1 MRRLLGV
8 VLLLTLFAAFPLLCR
23 AQLSFDA
30 DDVKAAYVLTARD
43 TVTLSADRDISTI
56 AVMSNCEYTV
66 TASDDWFTCELS
78 GAGSITV
85 VTTLNNTDSSRSGVI
100 TVESSDGTYS
110 RVIVVVQESG
120 SSSEALSAF
129 ADIQLTVS
137 GGSAS
142 AESGNPFSYSYD
154 GSISTYFHSPWSSG
168 STSFPFTMIWK
179 LEEASHVDYMTYTPR
194 QDNQSGAWGT
204 ITVSYYVGSSWTT
217 LGTYAL
223 GQSWSSATINFGDD
237 GVDDVTQV
245 RVVVADG
252 YASVVTAAEVQ
263 FFQKNTAADEFMAY
277 FKDDL
282 CTELID
288 GFTESDLTTMS
299 NAYMR
304 SYAAQVYE
312 GTYSTDYRVFEAEP
326 YETTSTLQSR
336 LKNSNPYCPVE
347 NPIGIYFD
355 EGESVAIVMADIP
368 DDSSVSL
375 IVKSYT
381 SASTSSGSTS
391 YSLRNGINVIT
402 TSSAGNGYISYYDDD
417 YASLPNVRGHVIMG
431 QQNGVFNS
439 ETDDNA
445 KWKELLSNAVSL
457 WLDIVTPRLQVA
469 APVDQLKSGSPSDGL
484 SVCHIYDQVVYR
496 EREIMGLLDDEPKN
510 HQFAQPT
517 TSGSIY
523 ASTEG
528 AYMSYTAFSTWAQAD
543 SSDFD
548 VWGLA
553 HELGHNNQVTGFKWV
568 GCGET
573 TNNVYAAWAQH
584 RLGGGYHRLED
595 ESCSIN
601 GGSSVRGGRF
611 NCYLENGVRKGEV
624 WQRQEGA
631 DYYGYSDDEYTVTNE
646 NGKTVTTTSRNYD
659 HFVKLAPLWQL
670 ELFCLECG
678 FAPDAWADWFEY
690 LRNNSAAS
698 TAGKQQ
704 IKFITQFSI
713 LAGYDFLDFFEKAGM
728 FKEQEIY
735 VTDYSMGW
743 INITADMIEEAEE
756 TIAEAGL
763 KEAPAALNYIN
774 AYNWEV
780 FRDEAALDASNSVG
794 SGCSKYSSSQIRV
807 TNARWPNAVG
817 YNTYDSDGNLLHIS
831 MFGLGDS
838 QQSTTYTYVMWDSSS
853 SYITAVGY
861 DGTEAIIYQP

>member
-1 MRRLLGV
+1 MKRVFCTV
-8 VLLLTLFAAFPLLCR
+8 VLATLLAVVPSMVY
-23 AQLSFDA
+23 AQLSFDS
-30 DDVKAAYVLTARD
+30 DDSKGAYILVARD
-43 TVTLSADRDISTI
+43 TVTLNADRDIAI
-56 AVMSNCEYTV
+56 VPVMTNCEYSV
-66 TASDDWFTCELS
+66 ASSDDWY
-78 GAGSITV
+78 TV
-85 VTTLNNTDSSRSGVI
+85 TLDATGNIVIVTTLNNDESDRTGEVTIS
-100 TVESSDGTYS
+100 SSDGTFS
-110 RVIVVVQESG
+110 RTLVVVQESG
-120 SSSEALSAF
+120 ATGDALAAL
-129 ADIQLTVS
+129 ADEQIVVAS
-137 GGSAS
+137 GSAS
-142 AESGNPFSYSYD
+142 AESSNPFSYSYD
-154 GSISTYFHSPWSSG
+154 GDASTYFHSPWTSS

-179 LEEASHVDYMTYTPR
+179 FEEASHVDYMTYTPR
-194 QDNQSGAWGT
+194 ADNQSGAWGK

-217 LGTYAL
+217 LGTYDL
-223 GQSWSSATINFGDD
+223 GQEWSAATIYFGDD
-237 GVDDVTQV
+237 GVDNVTQV
-245 RVVVADG
+245 RVVVADA

-263 FFQKNTAADEFMAY
+263 FFTVNTAFSTFSSY
-277 FKDDL
+277 FKDDI
-282 CTELID
+282 CTELAD
-288 GFTESDLTTMS
+288 DFTEDDIDQIS
-299 NAYMR
+299 NSYLR
-304 SYAAQVYE
+304 SLASQLYD

-355 EGESVAIVMADIP
+355 EDESIGIVMADIP
-368 DDSSVSL
+368 DDVSVSL

-391 YSLRNGINVIT
+391 YSLKNGFNAIT
-402 TSSAGNGYISYYDDD
+402 TSSAGNGYISYYSDD
-417 YASLPNVRGHVIMG
+417 YADLPTIRGHVIMG

-439 ETDDNA
+439 DTDDNT
-445 KWKELLSNAVSL
+445 KWKELLANAVSL

-469 APVDQLKSGSPSDGL
+469 APVDQLKSGSPNDGL

-517 TSGSIY
+517 TAGSIY

-573 TNNVYAAWAQH
+573 TNNIYAAWAQH

-601 GGSSVRGGRF
+601 GSSSVRGGRF
-611 NCYLENGVRKGEV
+611 NCYLENGVRLGNV

-646 NGKTVTTTSRNYD
+646 DGETVTTTSRNYD
-659 HFVKLAPLWQL
+659 HFVKLAPFWQL

-756 TIAEAGL
+756 TIAAAGL
-763 KEAPAALNYIN
+763 AEAPAALNYIN

-780 FRDEAALDASNSVG
+780 FRDQAALDASNSVG
-794 SGCSKYSSSQIRV
+794 TGCTKYSSSQIRV
-807 TNARWPNAVG
+807 TNSKWPNAVG
-817 YNTYDSDGNLLHIS
+817 YNTYDSSGNLRHIS